1 MTYGDGR
8 PTLDAAKL
16 NSVADTRFG
25 NGGRRIDSLRQLAY
39 DCNLTAEQARKYG
52 KLSATVT
59 WERLLTAHGLEF
71 EPKIEINN
79 HTGATA
85 NQKSSGGR
93 LCTQSSPAARQL
105 NLLEWVDFGQLFAV
119 SLASVGCAVLVLS
132 LWPRI
137 NPLNLFPP
145 IRINIQIGAT
155 K

>member
-39 DCNLTAEQARKYG
+39 DCGLTAEQARQYG

-59 WERLLTAHGLEF
+59 WEKLLTAHGLEF
-71 EPKIEINN
+71 EPKIDTNNTVATTNQDSNHSINFF
-79 HTGATA
+79 
-85 NQKSSGGR
+85 
-93 LCTQSSPAARQL
+93 
-105 NLLEWVDFGQLFAV
+105 EWVDFGQAFALALASIGFAV
-119 SLASVGCAVLVLS
+119 LLLGLF
-132 LWPRI
+132 PRI
-137 NPLNLFPP
+137 NPLNLLPVK
-145 IRINIQIGAT
+145 ITIQVG